1 MEIKRTEMQDGEPL
15 ADTVEYMEAPFCPL
29 PILLNSKYCYMRT
42 VNTSELKMHRIRQ
55 DECPYDEGGYFIING
70 SEKTLIATEVNRSN
84 RMTVLPGDPD
94 KKELVSA
101 KLVSSVPERALYC
114 KIDLKLVQMDV
125 DGQKQPILMLKM
137 PGFDTPVHCL
147 QVMMALFEG
156 EEFTD

>member
-1 MEIKRTEMQDGEPL
+1 
-15 ADTVEYMEAPFCPL
+15 
-29 PILLNSKYCYMRT
+29 MRT